1 MRIHDPSLDD
11 DHDHDA
17 DDDDDDDHDHDADD
31 DHDHDADDNVQ
42 TCLLIS
48 EGWIFKKD
56 SQQNPALR

>member
-31 DHDHDADDNVQ
+31 NVQ
-42 TCLLIS
+42 TCLSIS

>member
-11 DHDHDA
+11 DHDHDHDA
-17 DDDDDDDHDHDADD
+17 DDDDGD

-42 TCLLIS
+42 TCLSIS